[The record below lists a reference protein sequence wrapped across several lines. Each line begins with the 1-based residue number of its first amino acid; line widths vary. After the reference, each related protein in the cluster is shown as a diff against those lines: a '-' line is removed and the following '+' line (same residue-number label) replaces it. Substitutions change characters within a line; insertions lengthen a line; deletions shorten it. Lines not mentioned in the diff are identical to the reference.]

1 MAAKDLYE
9 KDFYKIL
16 GLGKSASGD
25 EIKKKYRSLARELH
39 PDKTKGDAAMEEKF
53 KAVSEA
59 YDILSDGKK
68 RAEYDQARDMFE
80 RGGFRAPQ
88 GGQNF
93 QGGDFSDIF
102 GGGNPQDIFANLFG
116 GGGRRG
122 PRKGQDL
129 QTEATITF
137 KEAAF
142 GTTLELRLSA
152 DGGPSQTI
160 SARVPAGVN
169 DGAKIRVKGKGSKG
183 DAGPGDLFIM
193 LHVKPHAIFSR
204 KGENIAI
211 TVPVTFT
218 EAALGA
224 DIKVPTLTGEEV
236 TLRLSPGTSNGR
248 VLRVKGRGISK
259 GATTGD
265 LLVTVEVQVP
275 SQLDEIATEALKKYA
290 EATSEIDVRA
300 ELKPEEKVAAI
311 RELTRQGKRVAMV
324 GDGVNDAPSLA
335 VAYIGVAMGA
345 RGSDAALEQAD
356 VVLMHDR
363 LENFLAAFRLS
374 QRAQR
379 IIRQNLV
386 LSLGTVAVL
395 VVMALLG
402 KIPLTLGVIGHEGST
417 VVVVMNSLRLLFGKN
432 EVFKSK
438 PS

>member
-39 PDKTKGDAAMEEKF
+39 PDKNKGDAALEEKF

-68 RAEYDQARDMFE
+68 RAEYDQAREAFE
-80 RGGFRAPQ
+80 RGGMRAPH

-93 QGGDFSDIF
+93 QGGDFGDMF

-152 DGGPSQTI
+152 DGGPSQNI

-169 DGAKIRVKGKGSKG
+169 DGAKIRVKGKGSMG
-183 DAGPGDLFIM
+183 DAGPGDLFIL
-193 LHVKPHAIFSR
+193 LHVKPHALFSR

-211 TVPVTFT
+211 TVPVSFT

-224 DIKVPTLTGEEV
+224 DIKVPTLTGDEV
-236 TLRLSPGTSNGR
+236 TLRLAPGTSNGR
-248 VLRVKGRGISK
+248 VLRVKGRGIIK

-275 SQLDEIATEALKKYA
+275 AKLEGAALAALQKYA
-290 EATSEIDVRA
+290 EITIDNDVRV
-300 ELKPEEKVAAI
+300 E
-311 RELTRQGKRVAMV
+311 
-324 GDGVNDAPSLA
+324 
-335 VAYIGVAMGA
+335 
-345 RGSDAALEQAD
+345 
-356 VVLMHDR
+356 
-363 LENFLAAFRLS
+363 
-374 QRAQR
+374 
-379 IIRQNLV
+379 
-386 LSLGTVAVL
+386 
-395 VVMALLG
+395 
-402 KIPLTLGVIGHEGST
+402 
-417 VVVVMNSLRLLFGKN
+417 
-432 EVFKSK
+432 FKSK
-438 PS
+438 ALQ